1 MLLNIDDEILELL
14 KLDDLEATKDNKQI
28 IENTVNAYILGGL
41 LTASEYGA
49 IDVKKEDIL
58 SMMDY
63 YKQKMT
69 LHVMRVMLSKDFK
82 GGYMI

>member
-1 MLLNIDDEILELL
+1 MLVHINDEILELL

-49 IDVKKEDIL
+49 IDVKEDDIL

-63 YKQKMT
+63 YKQKIT
-69 LHVMRVMLSKDFK
+69 LQVMRIMLSKDFK

>member
-1 MLLNIDDEILELL
+1 MLVNINDEILELL
-14 KLDDLEATKDNKQI
+14 KLDDLEASKDNKQI

-49 IDVKKEDIL
+49 IDVKEEDIL

-63 YKQKMT
+63 YKQKME
-69 LHVMRVMLSKDFK
+69 LHKIRIMLSKDFK
-82 GGYMI
+82 GGYLL

>member
-1 MLLNIDDEILELL
+1 MLVNINDEILELL

-49 IDVKKEDIL
+49 IDVKEEDIQ

-63 YKQKMT
+63 YHHKMKS
-69 LHVMRVMLSKDFK
+69 HVVKIMLSKKFK
-82 GGYMI
+82 GGFRV

>member
-1 MLLNIDDEILELL
+1 MLVNIDDEILELL
-14 KLDDLEATKDNKQI
+14 KLDDLDATKDNKQM

-49 IDVKKEDIL
+49 IDAKEEDIL
-58 SMMDY
+58 NMMDY

-69 LHVMRVMLSKDFK
+69 LHVMRVMLSKNLK
-82 GGYMI
+82 GGYSL

>member
-1 MLLNIDDEILELL
+1 MLVHINDEILGLL

-49 IDVKKEDIL
+49 IDVKEEDIL

-82 GGYMI
+82 AGFTI